1 MIVSPPVTPNL
12 EYLVL
17 EKLAVAEEGVGSGNL
32 FLLLRD
38 QKVQVSQATVGR
50 VLRLLD
56 HRKLTTRVSNKG
68 RVLTAAG
75 RRHLADLRHW
85 EGLRHWVEG
94 DLKATK
100 PAAQSEY
107 LEALHALRHLDG
119 QLARLAAERAT
130 RAQIAEMRRLLA
142 RHREALS
149 TMSLGREQ
157 GLGFHGLIAK
167 AAGNRFLETALDM
180 IWSLNATIRE
190 FWANGYPVTGQYSYP
205 DHIRIFNAIAAHDPA
220 GAERAMHAHYD
231 VFIDSVRQHFAQTKA
246 MRAAPRPVRPSG
258 EPAFPASS
266 PEDD

>member
-1 MIVSPPVTPNL
+1 MVAPNL
-12 EYLVL
+12 EFLIL
-17 EKLAVAEEGVGSGNL
+17 EKLSTAEDGVGSGNL

-56 HRKLTTRVSNKG
+56 HRKLTSRVSNKG

-75 RRHLADLRHW
+75 RRHLEELRHW
-85 EGLRHWVEG
+85 EGLRHWVES
-94 DLKATK
+94 DLKETK
-100 PAAQSEY
+100 PATQSEY
-107 LEALHALRHLDG
+107 LEALQALRLLDG
-119 QLARLAAERAT
+119 RLARLAAERAT
-130 RAQIAEMRRLLA
+130 RAQVAEMRRMLA

-167 AAGNRFLETALDM
+167 AAGNRFIETALDM

-205 DHIRIFNAIAAHDPA
+205 DHIKIFNAIVARDAP

-231 VFIDSVRQHFAQTKA
+231 VFIDSVNKHFEGTQAIRS
-246 MRAAPRPVRPSG
+246 MPRRPAPAEAPPPGLSHG
-258 EPAFPASS
+258 
-266 PEDD
+266 DD